1 MDLVRALLLEVDK
14 GGVASNPFV
23 TDETET
29 AYNKYADRY
38 LFKTKEVTAEQLD
51 AEEDFM
57 EVIVTEREQAFRV
70 GFKTA
75 LELIFSGGYD
85 KSPLYLQAVT
95 GHFSEREG
103 GLK

>member
-23 TDETET
+23 TDETEQT
-29 AYNKYADRY
+29 YNNYADRFI
-38 LFKTKEVTAEQLD
+38 FKTKEITKEQLD
-51 AEEDFM
+51 AEADFM

-75 LELIFSGGYD
+75 LELIFSGGGYD
-85 KSPLYLQAVT
+85 KSPLCLQAIT
-95 GHFSEREG
+95 GQ
-103 GLK
+103 K